1 MYDIYYA
8 NSDEICESIKIIS
21 KNHPNIDAIII
32 SGSGARTIAITDEL
46 KKISNK
52 LIIAADTAL
61 FLIIAKKLNINVPIK
76 L

>member
-1 MYDIYYA
+1 MH
-8 NSDEICESIKIIS
+8 NEIINIA

-76 L
+76 LWRVLIIS